1 MAFSIS
7 SVTDAGRTAMQIAL
21 DNDYPLIFTALRSG
35 NGSYTEGEDVTS
47 RTALK
52 SIKNSFSIGSRED
65 LEHSVKLGAVLT
77 NYDGTST
84 IVSESYNVNEIGLFC
99 TVNNIEYLYA
109 LAAAPDDSGRE
120 LPAYDGTNL
129 TQIVQTWTVAL
140 TNDAEIQVEMS
151 GAYALAADLTT
162 EIANRKVA
170 DSKDNT
176 VTYTSADDVSIFN
189 SGDLGGDSDYA
200 WAPVAKIDSAEKH
213 SVLFNKVS
221 TMFKNIRTIAKLI
234 GTTDISAIDDGT
246 ICGAVGK
253 LSSDLSELDDW
264 ESFTITG
271 HSGYNV
277 NVNKCY
283 YNAKLKMV
291 KMTINMYGSTGNYNE
306 AVGTI
311 PTKYRPSAMQY
322 IAAHVY
328 TTASSDYQPSLVQ
341 INTDGSIKQTA
352 IGSGTYGPVII
363 DGVYLV

>member
-151 GAYALAADLTT
+151 SAYALAADLTT

-221 TMFKNIRTIAKLI
+221 TMFKNVRTIAKLI
-234 GTTDISAIDDGT
+234 GTTDISEVGDGT
-246 ICGAVGK
+246 ISNAISS
-253 LSSDLSELDDW
+253 LNSDLSELETTDVTDK
-264 ESFTITG
+264 FTINTT
-271 HSGYNV
+271 NTQF
-277 NVNKCY
+277 
-283 YNAKLKMV
+283 LKV
-291 KMTINMYGSTGNYNE
+291 LKTGNVIHIEFN
-306 AVGTI
+306 TNQL
-311 PTKYRPSAMQY
+311 SAGAWQLL
-322 IAAHVY
+322 A
-328 TTASSDYQPSLVQ
+328 TT
-341 INTDGSIKQTA
+341 TDGSLMPTTTA
-352 IGSGTYGPVII
+352 VSATLSSTVNSYGRVEMRSAGTIELYSGTATSFRGSITYV
-363 DGVYLV
+363 VV

>member
-52 SIKNSFSIGSRED
+52 SLKNSFAIGSRED

-109 LAAAPDDSGRE
+109 LAAAPNDSGRE

-234 GTTDISAIDDGT
+234 GTTDISAVGDGT
-246 ICGAVGK
+246 VSGAIGT
-253 LSSDLSELDDW
+253 LSSDLSEL
-264 ESFTITG
+264 ENYTVTS
-271 HSGYNV
+271 
-277 NVNKCY
+277 
-283 YNAKLKMV
+283 
-291 KMTINMYGSTGNYNE
+291 INTQNE
-306 AVGTI
+306 I
-311 PTKYRPSAMQY
+311 INR
-322 IAAHVY
+322 
-328 TTASSDYQPSLVQ
+328 TTAGTSTYTLTHDCVLLINIFTNTSTDSGGSVYVNDVEIARATSRAGL
-341 INTDGSIKQTA
+341 INTVSSFRCKAGDVVRGKVSTPGGQ
-352 IGSGTYGPVII
+352 
-363 DGVYLV
+363 VYVYECY

>member
-52 SIKNSFSIGSRED
+52 SLKNSFSIGSRED

-234 GTTDISAIDDGT
+234 GTTDISAVGDGT
-246 ICGAVGK
+246 VSGAIGT
-253 LSSDLSELDDW
+253 LSSDLSEKVSTSKLSSLALLLNKNGSLPVKNGSVVYAASDIDTGIDTIRI
-264 ESFTITG
+264 EVNIGSNEFT
-271 HSGYNV
+271 
-277 NVNKCY
+277 
-283 YNAKLKMV
+283 LK
-291 KMTINMYGSTGNYNE
+291 IG
-306 AVGTI
+306 
-311 PTKYRPSAMQY
+311 R
-322 IAAHVY
+322 
-328 TTASSDYQPSLVQ
+328 
-341 INTDGSIKQTA
+341 TA
-352 IGSGTYGPVII
+352 IGYYINGTKIWVK
-363 DGVYLV
+363 